1 MMTNAKTA
9 SLWAALAAT
18 VWLPQSLWAQ
28 ANLADR
34 VQAAVDAIEIA
45 CAADVARF
53 CGSVTR
59 AEGRVLACMQ
69 AFDDQLSRR
78 CQFGLY
84 RASRNLERS
93 LDRVERIADACWSE
107 IEANCVNA
115 DKVGQCLMEKA
126 ASLQPSCRSVLDGIR
141 QTLHNL
147 TSLRGLPVYSSDN
160 EELGKVV
167 EVGRDANGKV
177 QALQIDIGRFLGV
190 GARLVS
196 IDANSYEQLADKIR
210 LRITGEAMR
219 AAPDATRQ

>member
-1 MMTNAKTA
+1 MTTIAKTA
-9 SLWAALAAT
+9 SLCAALAAT
-18 VWLPQSLWAQ
+18 VWMPQSLWAQ
-28 ANLADR
+28 SNLADR
-34 VQAAVDAIEIA
+34 VQAAVDSIEIV

-59 AEGRVLACMQ
+59 AEGRVLTCMQ

-78 CQFGLY
+78 CQFALY

-115 DKVGQCLMEKA
+115 DKVGQCLIEKA
-126 ASLQPSCRSVLDGIR
+126 ASLSPSCRSALDGIR

-147 TSLRGLPVYSSDN
+147 VPLRGLPVYSSDN

-167 EVGRDANGKV
+167 EVVRDANGKV

-190 GARLVS
+190 GARMVS
-196 IDANSYEQLADKIR
+196 VDANSFDEFADKIR